1 MMSEITCVKRD
12 QSLKI
17 INFYLNSGLNGCL
30 FLTEKLLKL
39 MAAIDFKMDYVVILK
54 LEQKC
59 FMGKFLYSV

>member
-39 MAAIDFKMDYVVILK
+39 MAAIDFKMDYVVNLCCNIK
-54 LEQKC
+54 
-59 FMGKFLYSV
+59 S